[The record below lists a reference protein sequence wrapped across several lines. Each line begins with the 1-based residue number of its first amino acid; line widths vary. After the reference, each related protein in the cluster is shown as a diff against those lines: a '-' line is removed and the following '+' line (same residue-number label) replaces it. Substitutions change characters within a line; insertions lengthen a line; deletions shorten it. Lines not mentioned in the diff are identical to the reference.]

1 MAIGYNNFR
10 KCNPT
15 QTLQEVMI
23 MKVFNKILKVF
34 LALAAVA
41 GIIYTI
47 AAYGERIVAWAKN
60 LLETLRAKI
69 DYCCNDDEDFEE
81 EFCDDV
87 TDEEDFEA

>member
-1 MAIGYNNFR
+1 
-10 KCNPT
+10 
-15 QTLQEVMI
+15 
-23 MKVFNKILKVF
+23 MKVFNKIVKVF

-47 AAYGERIVAWAKN
+47 ATYGERIAAWAKN
-60 LLETLRAKI
+60 LLETLRVKI
-69 DYCCNDDEDFEE
+69 NCCSKNDEDFED

>member
-1 MAIGYNNFR
+1 
-10 KCNPT
+10 
-15 QTLQEVMI
+15 

-47 AAYGERIVAWAKN
+47 AAYGERIVAWARN

-69 DYCCNDDEDFEE
+69 DYYTSDEDFSEEELFDEETDDEDFE
-81 EFCDDV
+81 
-87 TDEEDFEA
+87 A

>member
-1 MAIGYNNFR
+1 
-10 KCNPT
+10 
-15 QTLQEVMI
+15 
-23 MKVFNKILKVF
+23 MKVFNKIVKVF

-47 AAYGERIVAWAKN
+47 AAYGERIVAWARN

-69 DYCCNDDEDFEE
+69 DYYTSDEDFSEE
-81 EFCDDV
+81 ELFDDE

>member
-1 MAIGYNNFR
+1 
-10 KCNPT
+10 
-15 QTLQEVMI
+15 
-23 MKVFNKILKVF
+23 MKVFNKIVKVF

-69 DYCCNDDEDFEE
+69 DYYTNDEEFDEE
-81 EFCDDV
+81 EIFDAE
-87 TDEEDFEA
+87 TEEDDFEA

>member
-1 MAIGYNNFR
+1 
-10 KCNPT
+10 
-15 QTLQEVMI
+15 

-47 AAYGERIVAWAKN
+47 AAYGERIVAWARN

-69 DYCCNDDEDFEE
+69 DYYTNDDFSEEELFDEETDDEDFE
-81 EFCDDV
+81 
-87 TDEEDFEA
+87 A